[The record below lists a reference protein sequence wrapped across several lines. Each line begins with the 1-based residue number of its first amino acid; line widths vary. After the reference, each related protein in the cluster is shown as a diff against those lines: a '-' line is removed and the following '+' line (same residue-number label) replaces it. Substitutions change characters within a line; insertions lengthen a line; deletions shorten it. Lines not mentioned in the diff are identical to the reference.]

1 MTNELDV
8 NPEQRVL
15 EIGTGSGYQAAML
28 AELSNWVY
36 TIEIIEPLAKETDV
50 IFKNLEEKY
59 PEYKNIRRKIADG
72 YYGWEE
78 YAPFDRIIVTCG
90 IDHIPPPLLQQLKPE
105 GIMLIPVGPPFKQ
118 HVLKIIKHVN
128 EYGKITYDKS
138 DIYNGRIMSFI
149 DFTADDRSRHSKE
162 RDTPE

>member
-1 MTNELDV
+1 MTNELDL

-50 IFKNLEEKY
+50 IFSKLEEKY

-78 YAPFDRIIVTCG
+78 YAPFDRIIVT
-90 IDHIPPPLLQQLKPE
+90 
-105 GIMLIPVGPPFKQ
+105 
-118 HVLKIIKHVN
+118 
-128 EYGKITYDKS
+128 
-138 DIYNGRIMSFI
+138 
-149 DFTADDRSRHSKE
+149 
-162 RDTPE
+162 